1 MYLAARNCPRK
12 RQDRGPAGLQAGAR
26 QGARGLRTLIAAV
39 VLALATP
46 AHAGA
51 HSSEAPPS
59 DERARLEAIYGAANE
74 ATQAGDFA
82 AAADR
87 YAEVLALLVESRET
101 HESRALALLDSV
113 AARRQ
118 AHARSHD
125 PAQLCRARTLVRDYL
140 AAADAAHGLA
150 AHELDGVRQALQLR
164 DELDAQLAEA
174 TCPEDQPVA
183 EVPPPRAPPLRL
195 APAPVPGPDPR
206 VIAGAAL
213 LGAGGLCLALFATGL
228 GVGAHAESRL
238 RDERAAD
245 PGRDI
250 DALLAEGLI
259 QRGRAGNRLAV
270 VGGVLAGVTLVAG
283 AALMALA
290 KTRPRTRVAVG
301 PGGLGLRF

>member
-1 MYLAARNCPRK
+1 MIAAPVCPSPGSR
-12 RQDRGPAGLQAGAR
+12 AR
-26 QGARGLRTLIAAV
+26 PGSASGLRAVIAA
-39 VLALATP
+39 LALALTTP
-46 AHAGA
+46 AHAA
-51 HSSEAPPS
+51 VDRSEAPTS
-59 DERARLEAIYGAANE
+59 DERTRLEAIYGAANE

-87 YAEVLALLVESRET
+87 YAEVLTLLGESREN

-118 AHARSHD
+118 AYASSHD
-125 PAQLCRARTLVRDYL
+125 PVQLCRARTLVRDYL
-140 AAADAAHGLA
+140 AAAEAAHGLA
-150 AHELDGVRQALQLR
+150 AHELDGVRQALQQR
-164 DELDAQLAEA
+164 DELDAQLPPA
-174 TCPEDQPVA
+174 TCPEDQPVVVVEA
-183 EVPPPRAPPLRL
+183 PPRTAPLRL
-195 APAPVPGPDPR
+195 APAPSPGPDPR

-213 LGAGGLCLALFATGL
+213 LGVGGLCLALFATGL
-228 GVGAHAESRL
+228 GVGARAQSRL

-250 DALLAEGLI
+250 DALLADGLI

-283 AALMALA
+283 AALMGLG
-290 KTRPRTRVAVG
+290 KTRPRTRVAIV